1 MIRPTTRRRA
11 VLFDLDGTLVD
22 PRTAISGGIGAALA
36 AHGLPVPA
44 DEQLDAMIGP
54 PLAAS
59 LQSVPGMTDE
69 LLPLVVEHYRV
80 GYRAHG
86 MSSSVVYPG
95 IADLLREL
103 GEAGVLCAVA
113 TSKPEPLA
121 RELLDIQGLTSRF
134 DAICGSNPDESAP
147 HEGKAAI
154 VAAALESLSEADAGS
169 RGLDAVM
176 VGDRFY
182 DVDGARAN
190 GIPCIGVSWGYAGT
204 GELEEA
210 GAAAVVD
217 DAAGLARALAAL
229 SSDDEMKEAH

>member
-44 DEQLDAMIGP
+44 DEELDAMIGP

-59 LQSVPGMTDE
+59 LRTIEGMTDE
-69 LLPLVVEHYRV
+69 LVPLVVDHYRD

-86 MSSSVVYPG
+86 MAASEVYPG
-95 IADLLREL
+95 ISDLLLKLARE
-103 GEAGVLCAVA
+103 GVLCAVA
-113 TSKPEPLA
+113 TSKPGPLA
-121 RELLDIQGLTSRF
+121 RELLEIQGLSDRF

-154 VAAALESLSEADAGS
+154 VADALNALRAASEGHA
-169 RGLDAVM
+169 GLDAIM

-182 DVDGARAN
+182 DVDGAQAN
-190 GIPCIGVSWGYAGT
+190 GIPCIGVSWGYAAP
-204 GELEEA
+204 GELEAA
-210 GAAAVVD
+210 GARTIVD
-217 DAAGLARALAAL
+217 DAAGLTRALGAL
-229 SSDDEMKEAH
+229 FNDDMKEAH